1 MRAPEPPQEPKP
13 LATAKLV
20 VRKVKPASELNKP
33 KLKRWVELIDVSW
46 AFWVLAP
53 FGKPPFLVHSS
64 RGGWGVSG
72 GVVNVVWVC
81 VCVCVCV

>member
-33 KLKRWVELIDVSW
+33 KLKRWVELINVSW
-46 AFWVLAP
+46 AFWVRLLLANLL
-53 FGKPPFLVHSS
+53 FWSIALGV
-64 RGGWGVSG
+64 GGG
-72 GVVNVVWVC
+72 
-81 VCVCVCV
+81 